1 MKVLSNVVQRYKYFG
16 KYQSFCEK
24 SCTFAPEINDMEQLI
39 YRIALFV
46 TGIINILMAGMLLQ
60 GSKPYRQ
67 YAVYFRTRML
77 TTLWVGVF
85 GLGYILHGILMW
97 RYTWPTAA
105 SALTVTYFHIG
116 AICFSWGY
124 TTLLNPNY
132 LTPRIVL
139 RDGIYYLAC
148 LLLYWM
154 VALLWKEQPAFT
166 LLSYCLYFAYAAWIV
181 FKFYKTYNKVST
193 RLLRLSYG
201 NVMDFVRWMQ
211 VCCDLIVLFGIS
223 SVVITGIFPTD
234 FWPYTLLLIAGV
246 CMFGFICY
254 SLNKY
259 GATIE
264 TTTAATREVT
274 KKGL

>member
-1 MKVLSNVVQRYKYFG
+1 
-16 KYQSFCEK
+16 
-24 SCTFAPEINDMEQLI
+24 MEQLI

-46 TGIINILMAGMLLQ
+46 TGIINLVMAGMLLR

-77 TTLWVGVF
+77 SALWVGVF

-105 SALTVTYFHIG
+105 SALTATYFHIG

-124 TTLLNPNY
+124 TSLLNPHY
-132 LTPRIVL
+132 LTPRITL
-139 RDGIYYLAC
+139 RDGIYYLVC

-154 VALLWKEQPAFT
+154 VALLWKEHPTFT
-166 LLSYCLYFAYAAWIV
+166 MLSYCLYFAYAAWVV
-181 FKFYKTYNKVST
+181 FKFYKTYNQVST

-223 SVVITGIFPTD
+223 GVAITGIFPTD

-246 CMFGFICY
+246 GMFGFICY

-264 TTTAATREVT
+264 TTTEATQKVA
-274 KKGL
+274 KKHL

>member
-1 MKVLSNVVQRYKYFG
+1 
-16 KYQSFCEK
+16 
-24 SCTFAPEINDMEQLI
+24 MEQLI

-46 TGIINILMAGMLLQ
+46 TGIINLLMAGMLLKS
-60 GSKPYRQ
+60 SKPYRE

-77 TTLWVGVF
+77 TVLWVGVF

-124 TTLLNPNY
+124 TSLLNPHY
-132 LTPRIVL
+132 LTPRITL
-139 RDGIYYLAC
+139 RDGIYYLVC

-154 VALLWKEQPAFT
+154 VALLWKEHPTFT
-166 LLSYCLYFAYAAWIV
+166 MLSYCLYFAYAAWVV
-181 FKFYKTYNKVST
+181 FKFYKTYNQVST

-223 SVVITGIFPTD
+223 GVAITGIFPTD

-246 CMFGFICY
+246 GMFGFICY

-264 TTTAATREVT
+264 TTTEATQKVA
-274 KKGL
+274 KKHL